1 MNAIKNNREKGFTL
15 IEILIAVALLA
26 IISAVVIPNV
36 TGYLGRGES
45 AAYKGDLRLIQS
57 AVDGYYGDPA
67 NRIGGKKAYPLK
79 GAGTVAQS
87 NAQKIS
93 GGTPLDPGNDGWDG
107 TPSTS
112 GYFIDFTALVTAKL
126 ITDVPGS
133 ASADNTGG
141 VSGSYSW
148 YVGSDGKVNAILAA
162 THTLTGFQDGIFP

>member
-1 MNAIKNNREKGFTL
+1 MNTISKKSEKGFTL

-45 AAYKGDLRLIQS
+45 AAYQGDLRLIQG
-57 AVDGYYGDPA
+57 AVDGYYADPA

-79 GAGTVAQS
+79 GADAL
-87 NAQKIS
+87 KIS
-93 GGTPLDPGNDGWDG
+93 GGTPVDAANDGTWD
-107 TPSTS
+107 TVATIVTS
-112 GYFIDFTALVTAKL
+112 GYFINFTTLVTAKL
-126 ITDVPGS
+126 INDVPGS

-162 THTLTGFQDGIFP
+162 DHTLSGFQSGIYP